1 MRRLILSEVSK
12 YTSRGKN
19 DTKIWASS
27 LNFSKSHLAS
37 LQVLCFNNSRW
48 MEEKSFSWSN
58 LEWNT
63 ILQMSRLS
71 NSTTEQSMS
80 SSPVTHHLKNNDV
93 LHIFHIRS
101 TKLSRSIFPLTTL
114 IPLRLFSSTFSSSSL
129 RPYILLTNAIQEN
142 YYKWYVVTIYLYTS
156 IHETKLN
163 QRARF

>member
-1 MRRLILSEVSK
+1 MRRLILSEVSR
-12 YTSRGKN
+12 YTSRSKN
-19 DTKIWASS
+19 NTKIWASS

-48 MEEKSFSWSN
+48 MEKKSFSWSN

-114 IPLRLFSSTFSSSSL
+114 IPLTEYSLPPSLHLLFVHIFFLQTRSKKIITNDTSL
-129 RPYILLTNAIQEN
+129 QYIFTLR
-142 YYKWYVVTIYLYTS
+142 YT
-156 IHETKLN
+156 KPN
-163 QRARF
+163 